1 MFIYHFISITPHTE
15 SSLES
20 LVMFSSNV
28 FSEEFVLS
36 NLKASPFMNPFFTPG
51 GEEDSDLDSDDDENP
66 ADVVFGGMPLR
77 TISGRTVIRPNRLD
91 L

>member
-1 MFIYHFISITPHTE
+1 MEDLLPDKE
-15 SSLES
+15 
-20 LVMFSSNV
+20 
-28 FSEEFVLS
+28 
-36 NLKASPFMNPFFTPG
+36 G

-77 TISGRTVIRPNRLD
+77 TTSGRTVIRPNRLD

>member
-1 MFIYHFISITPHTE
+1 
-15 SSLES
+15 
-20 LVMFSSNV
+20 
-28 FSEEFVLS
+28 
-36 NLKASPFMNPFFTPG
+36 MNPFFTPG
-51 GEEDSDLDSDDDENP
+51 GEEDSDLGSDDDENP